1 MMFLLRSAVNGISS
15 GVRIQI
21 YKQTATMAYYAVAK
35 GHQVGIFDTWSKCEE
50 QVKGFKGAVYKKFK
64 SRPEAEDFI
73 GAKASSSSRANYK
86 PQEMAVPLGQKEPPP
101 KQWNKKTENKTSAK
115 VDWPDEELEDHWAK
129 MMDQLEGSG
138 GTASN
143 SEHEELIT
151 EDDLIAVMNEVEGI
165 PSRKRKIDNDGPST
179 SKLPR
184 HSSQVLEAVGR
195 KHIGQFEFE
204 IDAQGFVIVYT
215 DGSCLGNGRKDACAG
230 FGVYFGDNHKLNAGK
245 PVLGR
250 VTNNVGEIQAAIY
263 AIKIAKDLGIEKLCI
278 CTDSQFLINSITLW
292 VKGWKR
298 RGWRLANSQPV
309 KNVADFKE
317 LDELLET
324 GDVQVCWQYVEAHKG
339 IHGNEMAD
347 KLARQGSALYRQLSQ
362 K

>member
-1 MMFLLRSAVNGISS
+1 MFLLRSAVNGISS

-35 GHQVGIFDTWSKCEE
+35 GRQVGIFDTWTKCEE

-73 GAKASSSSRANYK
+73 GVKASSSSRANYI
-86 PQEMAVPLGQKEPPP
+86 PEEMAIPLGQKEPPP
-101 KQWNKKTENKTSAK
+101 NQWNKKTENETSTK
-115 VDWPDEELEDHWAK
+115 VDWPDEQLEDHWAK
-129 MMDQLEGSG
+129 VMDQLEGSG
-138 GTASN
+138 EAASN
-143 SEHEELIT
+143 SEQEELIT

-165 PSRKRKIDNDGPST
+165 PNRKRKIDNDGPST

-230 FGVYFGDNHKLNAGK
+230 FGVFFGDNHKLNAGK

-317 LDELLET
+317 LDELLEA
-324 GDVQVCWQYVEAHKG
+324 GDIQVRWQYVEAHKG
-339 IHGNEMAD
+339 IQGNEMAD
-347 KLARQGSALYRQLSQ
+347 KLARQGSALYRQLNQ